1 MIHHIIE
8 CFAQRMPMDAR
19 EKEPVLCAAVAIGR
33 DPAILERIMDETVHL
48 AIWQRPAPE
57 YGAAVSELDWDAI
70 DDIDDEM
77 DVVNVPRALPIS
89 LANAGYLA
97 DLGLADEL
105 AALAVRFAK
114 IVACDRLRVRLD
126 VIRTDACRKFHAD
139 NVTVRLLMPLVG
151 PGTQWLAARG
161 VDADPPVADG
171 QLQIGEVGLFKG
183 RVWAERPEILH
194 RSPPVAAT
202 GITRLLLAID
212 PLGDVHDQR

>member
-8 CFAQRMPMDAR
+8 HFAERMPMDVHKQ
-19 EKEPVLCAAVAIGR
+19 ETVSCAAVAFGR
-33 DPAILERIMDETVHL
+33 DSAILKRIMDETVHL

-57 YGAAVSELDWDAI
+57 CGAVLRELDWDTI
-70 DDIDDEM
+70 EDIDDDM
-77 DVVNVPRALPIS
+77 DVTDVPGALPIS
-89 LANAGYLA
+89 LANAGYSG
-97 DLGLADEL
+97 DLVLVDEL
-105 AALAVRFAK
+105 TTLAMRFAK

-126 VIRTDACRKFHAD
+126 VIQTDACRKFHAD

-151 PGTQWLAARG
+151 PGTQWLAACKLH
-161 VDADPPVADG
+161 DDPPIADG
-171 QLQIGEVGLFKG
+171 QLQIGEVALFKG

-212 PLGDVHDQR
+212 PLGGAHDQR

>member
-1 MIHHIIE
+1 
-8 CFAQRMPMDAR
+8 MDAR
-19 EKEPVLCAAVAIGR
+19 EKDPASCAAVAIGR
-33 DPAILERIMDETVHL
+33 GPATLERIMDETVHL

-57 YGAAVSELDWDAI
+57 YGAAVSELEWDAI

-77 DVVNVPRALPIS
+77 DVVDVPRALSRS
-89 LANAGYLA
+89 LANAGYAA

-105 AALAVRFAK
+105 AALAVRFAE

-151 PGTQWLAARG
+151 PGTQWLAARR
-161 VDADPPVADG
+161 VHPDPLVADG
-171 QLQIGEVGLFKG
+171 QLQIGEVALFKG

-194 RSPPVAAT
+194 RSPPVGAT

-212 PLGDVHDQR
+212 PLGGVHDQR

>member
-1 MIHHIIE
+1 MIQHPIE
-8 CFAQRMPMDAR
+8 RFAQRMPMDAR
-19 EKEPVLCAAVAIGR
+19 EKESALCTAVAIGR

-77 DVVNVPRALPIS
+77 DVVDVPRALPIS

-171 QLQIGEVGLFKG
+171 QLQIGEVGLIKG

-194 RSPPVAAT
+194 RSPLVAAT

-212 PLGDVHDQR
+212 PLGGVHDQR